1 MRKFAVTV
9 ALTGGILAG
18 TVGAPLVAAHA
29 DDCDA
34 YSNSCPGTDVKG
46 VKHTRPD
53 VSPTNNSRLPFTGAE
68 IALLSITGVGAVGAG
83 AVLVTAGRRR
93 RTAAA

>member
-1 MRKFAVTV
+1 MRHFATTV

-18 TVGAPLVAAHA
+18 TVAAPLVAAHA
-29 DDCDA
+29 DTCDA
-34 YSNSCPGTDVKG
+34 YSTQCPGTDVKG

-53 VSPTNNSRLPFTGAE
+53 VSPTSNSRLPFTGGE
-68 IALLSITGVGAVGAG
+68 IALLTVTGVGALGAG

-93 RTAAA
+93 RTATA